1 MRNKTDLLRLK
12 AVSNIRSGHIQVE
25 KHRFSAYPLHWHD
38 YFEIEIITEGAGMC
52 RFNGER
58 YPLSKGEVYLLTP
71 LDFHEIEAGSSVELI
86 NISFDET
93 LLSESMRAALYSAN
107 FSKLRKFDG
116 ESYDRFINAVQL
128 LSHEYESKG
137 PCIVQLLEYILS
149 RFLSQNPNASHSVGN
164 QDHLAGIKPALKYIE
179 LHFRE
184 RITLEKLAEI
194 CGYNPTYFSERF
206 RKMTGENYID
216 RLTALRINYAK
227 GLLAN
232 GLSVTE
238 ACYASGFGS
247 LSNFLAV
254 FKKKCGLTPSE
265 YRIKYK
271 EALLP

>member
-12 AVSNIRSGHIQVE
+12 AASNIRTGHIQVE
-25 KHRFSAYPLHWHD
+25 RHRFSAYPLHWHD
-38 YFEIEIITEGAGMC
+38 YFEIEIITDGSGAC

-58 YPLSKGEVYLLTP
+58 YPLSKGDAYLLTP
-71 LDFHEIEAGSSVELI
+71 LDFHEIEAGSPVELI

-93 LLSESMRAALYSAN
+93 LLSENMRAALYRAN
-107 FSKLRKFDG
+107 FSKLCKFED
-116 ESYDRFINAVQL
+116 ERYDHFIKASQL
-128 LSHEYESKG
+128 LSHEYESQG
-137 PCIVQLLEYILS
+137 PCVVQLLEYMLS
-149 RFLSQNPNASHSVGN
+149 RFLSQNPNASPCTGN
-164 QDHLAGIKPALKYIE
+164 QDHLAGIKNALEYIE

-184 RITLEKLAEI
+184 RITLEKLASI
-194 CGYNPTYFSERF
+194 SGYSPTYFSERF
-206 RKMTGENYID
+206 RKMTGENYLD
-216 RLTALRINYAK
+216 RLTALRIDYAK

-271 EALLP
+271 EAT

>member
-1 MRNKTDLLRLK
+1 MRKEADLLRLK
-12 AVSNIRSGHIQVE
+12 AASNIRSGHIQVE

-38 YFEIEIITEGAGMC
+38 YFEIEIIAEGSGVC

-58 YPLSKGEVYLLTP
+58 YPLSKGEAYLLTP
-71 LDFHEIEAGSSVELI
+71 LDFHEIEACSSVELI

-107 FSKLRKFDG
+107 FSKLRKFEG
-116 ESYDRFINAVQL
+116 ESYDRFINAAKL
-128 LSHEYESKG
+128 LCHEYESKG
-137 PCIVQLLEYILS
+137 PCVIQLLEYMLS
-149 RFLSQNPNASHSVGN
+149 RFLSQTPNASSIGN
-164 QDHLAGIKPALKYIE
+164 QDQLAGIKPALEYIE
-179 LHFRE
+179 LHFRD
-184 RITLEKLAEI
+184 RITLEKLASI
-194 CGYNPTYFSERF
+194 SGYNPTYFSERF

-254 FKKKCGLTPSE
+254 FKKKCGLPPSE
-265 YRIKYK
+265 YRKQHK
-271 EALLP
+271 